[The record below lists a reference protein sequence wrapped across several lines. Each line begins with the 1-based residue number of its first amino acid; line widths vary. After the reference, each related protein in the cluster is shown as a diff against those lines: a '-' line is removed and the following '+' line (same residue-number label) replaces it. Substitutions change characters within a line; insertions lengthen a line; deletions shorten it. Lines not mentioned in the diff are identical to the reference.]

1 MIKEYQKNLTNQKLY
16 IYNYVNILYNK
27 KILSR
32 IIIF

>member
-1 MIKEYQKNLTNQKLY
+1 MIKEHQKNLTNQKLY

-27 KILSR
+27 KILSC